1 MTNQAMVSGIQ
12 EGRDVVAKARR
23 GGLSIGLVPTMGAL
37 HDGHA
42 SLIQAARVETGFVVV
57 SIFVNPT
64 QFGPSEDL
72 TRYPRPL
79 AQDLQV
85 CARTGGD
92 LVFRPEPAVMYPP
105 EFRTFVEVQDL
116 QNGLCGESRPGH
128 FRGVATV
135 VLKLFHIVQPDVAYF
150 GQKDAQQARIIQQLV
165 GDLNVPVRLQICPIV
180 RAPDGLALSSRN
192 QYLDPN
198 QRRQATI
205 LYRALEE
212 ARRLVEAGE
221 QDAAEVQ
228 HLLTARIQET
238 PGADLDYAAVVDAD
252 TLKPLTRLKGVILL
266 ALAVK
271 FGSTRLIDNL
281 QLSVEP

>member
-1 MTNQAMVSGIQ
+1 
-12 EGRDVVAKARR
+12 
-23 GGLSIGLVPTMGAL
+23 
-37 HDGHA
+37 
-42 SLIQAARVETGFVVV
+42 
-57 SIFVNPT
+57 
-64 QFGPSEDL
+64 
-72 TRYPRPL
+72 
-79 AQDLQV
+79 
-85 CARTGGD
+85 
-92 LVFRPEPAVMYPP
+92 
-105 EFRTFVEVQDL
+105 
-116 QNGLCGESRPGH
+116 
-128 FRGVATV
+128 
-135 VLKLFHIVQPDVAYF
+135 
-150 GQKDAQQARIIQQLV
+150 
-165 GDLNVPVRLQICPIV
+165 V

-281 QLSVEP
+281 QLSVEL